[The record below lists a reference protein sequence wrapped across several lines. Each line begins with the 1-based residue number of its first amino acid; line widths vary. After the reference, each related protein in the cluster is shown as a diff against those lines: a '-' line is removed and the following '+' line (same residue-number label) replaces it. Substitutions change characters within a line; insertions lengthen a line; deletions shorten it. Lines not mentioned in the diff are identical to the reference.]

1 MYRQA
6 FKKSKLLSIIKDQGQ
21 NRLNPLKEEKDSLWD
36 SDYV

>member
-1 MYRQA
+1 MYQPALR
-6 FKKSKLLSIIKDQGQ
+6 KSKLLSIIKDQGQ